1 MKISGFL
8 FAGGAVFY
16 GLIAVIYWFV
26 TKEIVGSTAL
36 ALTGGLAFLI
46 GFYVLFTH
54 RRVGVRPEDDPNA
67 EIEDAEADLRT
78 LLSIPDDYKV
88 LFLQGGATGQFAAI
102 PLNLTAA
109 GDAVDY
115 VVTGSWSKKVRRLE
129 TGVFDDM
136 GCRGRHR
143 ARSGA
148 CTCWPNE
155 SAFNLI

>member
-1 MKISGFL
+1 MSQPHGRVFN
-8 FAGGAVFY
+8 FSAGPAV
-16 GLIAVIYWFV
+16 LPLAVLEEARADLLNFKGCGV
-26 TKEIVGSTAL
+26 SMMEASHRSKEFTKV
-36 ALTGGLAFLI
+36 
-46 GFYVLFTH
+46 
-54 RRVGVRPEDDPNA
+54 
-67 EIEDAEADLRT
+67 IEDAEADLRT

-115 VVTGSWSKKVRRLE
+115 VVTGSWSKKVRRFE

-148 CTCWPNE
+148 CTCWPKE